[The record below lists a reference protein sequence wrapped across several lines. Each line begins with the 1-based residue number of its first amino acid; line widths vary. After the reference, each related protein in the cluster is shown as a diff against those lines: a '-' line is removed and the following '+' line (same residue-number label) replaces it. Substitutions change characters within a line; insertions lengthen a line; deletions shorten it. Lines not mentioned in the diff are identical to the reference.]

1 MDGGDRKGVIQ
12 MKEIIPR
19 PQSVIEAKK
28 GGTFDMAK
36 IDALDVDAKFA
47 LTTPVITSIL
57 EEGLGRKLPKEG
69 KNVLKIGFAAEL
81 APQSYRIETDEN
93 GIGIV
98 AGDAA
103 GALYAVQTLRVGTM
117 MGTPQKNTLVPCGKV
132 NDYPRYRWRGIL
144 LDEARHFFGEEEV
157 KKLLDVMCMHKLN
170 VLHWHLTDDQGWRIE
185 IKKYP
190 LLTEV
195 GTSRPC
201 SQIHGWLSTD
211 VDDVPVS
218 GYYTQ
223 EKIKEIVAYAAERGI
238 SVIPEIDM
246 PAHLAAA
253 MAAYPWL
260 GCREL
265 KRDPH
270 YYFGGR
276 IPTSQGVKDWNR
288 SACIG
293 KPSTMEFIKGVIDEI
308 CELFPAPYF
317 HIGGD
322 EAPKDEWKNCPA
334 CQELIRSLGLRN
346 EKQLQGWFI
355 NEVAKYV
362 RSKGRRLIGWNEV
375 LEGDILDNDVV
386 VQYWTPRRDPKVI
399 KHVRKGGS
407 VVISKHKYFYFDMPY
422 AQYPLRN
429 TYMFNPYFEGFISMY
444 DNNVKGI
451 EGTLWT
457 EWISTPSKLEF
468 QLFPRM
474 EALAEVSWYGGP
486 KNFKKF
492 LGRLREYMPLL
503 DMYGLNY
510 AKEEIYRQPNP
521 FTRVKTI
528 RTWYGGNEN
537 VEYEKNDNKH

>member
-1 MDGGDRKGVIQ
+1 

-19 PQSVIEAKK
+19 PQSVIPAKK
-28 GGTFDMAK
+28 GGTYDFTKVDSVVVDPKLSSSEKLIFSLLEKGLGKKLAKEGTAPIK
-36 IDALDVDAKFA
+36 ID
-47 LTTPVITSIL
+47 
-57 EEGLGRKLPKEG
+57 
-69 KNVLKIGFAAEL
+69 FAAEL
-81 APQSYRIETDEN
+81 SPQSYRIEVDED
-93 GIGIV
+93 GIKIS
-98 AGDAA
+98 AGDAI
-103 GALYAVQTLRVGTM
+103 GALYAVQTLRVGSM
-117 MGTPQKNTLVPCGKV
+117 MGTDKFDKEVPCGKV
-132 NDYPRYRWRGIL
+132 NDYPRYKWRGIL
-144 LDEARHFFGEEEV
+144 LDEARHFFGEDEV

-170 VLHWHLTDDQGWRIE
+170 VLHWHLSDDQGWRIE

-195 GTSRPC
+195 GSSRDK

-218 GYYTQ
+218 GFYTQ

-270 YYFGGR
+270 YYFGSR
-276 IPTSQGVKDWNR
+276 IPLSQGIKDWNR

-293 KPSTMEFIKGVIDEI
+293 KPTTLEFIRGVIDEV

-334 CQELIRSLGLRN
+334 CQQLMQSLGLKN

-355 NEVAKYV
+355 NEVAQYV
-362 RSKGRRLIGWNEV
+362 KSKGKRLIGWNEV
-375 LEGDILDNDVV
+375 LEGNNLDRDVV
-386 VQYWTPRRDPKVI
+386 VQYWTPQRDYRVI
-399 KHVRKGGS
+399 KHVKKGGN

-422 AQYPLRN
+422 AQYPLKN
-429 TYMFNPYFEGFISMY
+429 TYMFNPYFEGFTSMY
-444 DNNVKGI
+444 DNKVKGI
-451 EGTLWT
+451 EGALWT

-474 EALAEVSWYGGP
+474 EALAEASWYGGP

-492 LGRLREYMPLL
+492 LQRVKDYTPLL

-510 AKEEIYRQPNP
+510 AKEEIYRPTNP
-521 FTRVKTI
+521 FARVKTI

>member
-1 MDGGDRKGVIQ
+1 

-28 GGTFDMAK
+28 GGFFDLSC
-36 IDALDVDAKFA
+36 IDALEIDEKFS
-47 LTTPVITSIL
+47 LTASVIVEIL
-57 EEGLGRKLPKEG
+57 EKGLDKKLPSEG
-69 KNVLKIGFAAEL
+69 SKPLKIGFASEL
-81 APQSYRIETDEN
+81 APQSYRIECDEN
-93 GIGIV
+93 GLSIV

-103 GALYAVQTLRVGTM
+103 GALYAVQTLRVGAM
-117 MGTPQKNTLVPCGKV
+117 FGTPQKNLLVPCGKV

-144 LDEARHFFGEEEV
+144 LDEARHFFGEEEI

-170 VLHWHLTDDQGWRIE
+170 VLHWHLTDDQGWRVE

-190 LLTEV
+190 LLTEI
-195 GTSRPC
+195 GATRPR
-201 SQIHGWLSTD
+201 SQIHGWQSTD

-238 SVIPEIDM
+238 SIIPEIDM

-270 YYFGGR
+270 YYFGSK
-276 IPTSQGVKDWNR
+276 IPLSQGIKDWNR

-308 CELFPAPYF
+308 CDMFPAPYF

-322 EAPKDEWKNCPA
+322 EAPKDEWKECPA
-334 CQELIRSLGLRN
+334 CQALIASLGLKN

-355 NEVAKYV
+355 NEVAGYV
-362 RSKGRRLIGWNEV
+362 KSKGRRLIGWNEV
-375 LEGDILDNDVV
+375 LEGDILDKDVV
-386 VQYWTPRRDPKVI
+386 VQYWTPQRDCKVI
-399 KHVRKGGS
+399 KHVRRGGK
-407 VVISKHKYFYFDMPY
+407 VIISKHRYFYFDMPY
-422 AQYPLRN
+422 AQYPLKN
-429 TYMFNPYFEGFISMY
+429 TYMFNPYFEGFMSVD
-444 DNNVKGI
+444 DNNVKGM
-451 EGTLWT
+451 EGALWT
-457 EWISTPSKLEF
+457 EWVSTPSKLEF

-486 KNFKKF
+486 KNWKKF
-492 LGRLREYMPLL
+492 LQRVRDYVPLL
-503 DMYGLNY
+503 DSYGLNY
-510 AKEEIYRQPNP
+510 ASEEIYRDPNP
-521 FTRVKTI
+521 FRRLKKI
-528 RTWYGGNEN
+528 KTWYGGNEN

>member
-1 MDGGDRKGVIQ
+1 

-19 PQSVIEAKK
+19 PQSFVLAKK
-28 GGTFDMAK
+28 GGTFDLAR
-36 IDALDVDAKFA
+36 IDGLEIDQKFA
-47 LTTPVITSIL
+47 LTAPVITDIL
-57 EEGLGRKLPKEG
+57 QKGLGKELKKDG
-69 KNVLKIGFAAEL
+69 ENILKIGFSAEL
-81 APQSYRIETDEN
+81 SPQSYRIDVDEN
-93 GIGIV
+93 GVKIE

-103 GALYAVQTLRVGTM
+103 GALYAVQTIRVGAM
-117 MGTPQKNTLVPCGKV
+117 LGTPKANTVAPCGKI
-132 NDYPRYRWRGIL
+132 NDYPRYKWRGLL
-144 LDEARHFFGEEEV
+144 LDEARHFFGEDEV

-190 LLTEV
+190 LLTQLGSKREK
-195 GTSRPC
+195 
-201 SQIHGWLSTD
+201 SQIHGWQSTD

-218 GYYTQ
+218 GFYTQ

-260 GCREL
+260 GCREI
-265 KRDPH
+265 KRDVQ
-270 YYFGGR
+270 YFFGGK
-276 IPTSQGVKDWNR
+276 IPLSQGIKDWNR
-288 SACIG
+288 SACLG
-293 KPSTMEFIKGVIDEI
+293 KPRTMEFIRDILDEI

-334 CQELIRSLGLRN
+334 CQEMIKSLGLKN

-355 NEVAKYV
+355 NEVAGYV
-362 RSKGRRLIGWNEV
+362 RSKGKRLIGWNEV
-375 LEGDILDNDVV
+375 LEGDNLEKDVI
-386 VQYWTPRRDPKVI
+386 VQYWTPQRDCKVI
-399 KHVRKGGS
+399 KHVKKGGN

-422 AQYPLRN
+422 ALYPLRN

-451 EGTLWT
+451 EGALWT
-457 EWISTPSKLEF
+457 EWISSPSKLEF

-486 KNFKKF
+486 KNYKKF
-492 LGRLREYMPLL
+492 LQRVKDYVPLL

-510 AKEEIYRQPNP
+510 AGEEIYRQPNP

-537 VEYEKNDNKH
+537 VEYEKNDNKY

>member
-1 MDGGDRKGVIQ
+1 MKKENK

-19 PQSVIEAKK
+19 PQSYIAAKN
-28 GGTFDMAK
+28 GGTFDLAR
-36 IDALDVDAKFA
+36 IDGLDVDGKFA
-47 LTTPVITSIL
+47 VTEPVIREIL
-57 EEGLGRKLPKEG
+57 EQGLGKKLGKEG
-69 KNVLKIGFAAEL
+69 ECVLRVGFASEL
-81 APQSYRIETDEN
+81 APQSYRIEVDEN
-93 GIGIV
+93 GVSVV

-103 GALYAVQTLRVGTM
+103 GALYAVQSFRVGAM
-117 MGTPQKNTLVPCGKV
+117 LNTPYQNTVVPCGKL
-132 NDYPRYRWRGIL
+132 NDYPRYKWRGIL
-144 LDEARHFFGEEEV
+144 LDEARHFFGEKEV
-157 KKLLDVMCMHKLN
+157 KKLLDIMCMHKLN

-190 LLTEV
+190 LLTEI
-195 GTSRPC
+195 GSSRER
-201 SQIHGWLSTD
+201 SQIHGWQSTD

-223 EKIKEIVAYAAERGI
+223 EKIREIVEYAAARGI
-238 SVIPEIDM
+238 SIIPEIDM

-260 GCREL
+260 GCREI

-270 YYFGGR
+270 YYFGGK
-276 IPTSQGVKDWNR
+276 IPLSQGIKDWNR

-293 KPSTMEFIKGVIDEI
+293 KPTTLEFIRGVIDEI

-322 EAPKDEWKNCPA
+322 EAPKEEWKNCPA
-334 CQELIRSLGLRN
+334 CQELIRSLGLKN

-375 LEGDILDNDVV
+375 LEGNNLENDVI
-386 VQYWTPRRDPKVI
+386 VQYWTPARDNKVLRHV
-399 KHVRKGGS
+399 KHGGN

-422 AQYPLRN
+422 ALYPLRN
-429 TYMFNPYFEGFISMY
+429 TYMFNPYFEGFTSRD
-444 DNNVKGI
+444 DNSVKGI
-451 EGTLWT
+451 EGALWT

-486 KNFKKF
+486 KNYKKF
-492 LGRLREYMPLL
+492 LQRVRDYMPLL
-503 DMYGLNY
+503 DMYGVNY
-510 AKEEIYRQPNP
+510 AKEEIYRPANP
-521 FTRVKTI
+521 FKRVNAI

-537 VEYEKNDNKH
+537 VEYEKNDNKY